1 MSVHEKLAK
10 VQGVLKAPK
19 NQFNSFGKYNYRS
32 CEDILEAAK
41 PLCIENGLVLTI
53 ADDIIA
59 VGTRVYVKSTA
70 TVTDI
75 ENSENFSVS
84 AFARE
89 SESKKG
95 MDDAQVTGATSSYAR
110 KYALNGLF
118 CIDDTKDVDTNEHKQ
133 EQNTRQQQQNYQ
145 QPVQQEQQPQ
155 QPPTCAVCGVPF
167 QPFVGKNGKQ
177 YTASQAE
184 HFAKQ
189 SNVDG
194 IARCWNCRR
203 NLGTEIQK

>member
-1 MSVHEKLAK
+1 MNVHEKLAK

-19 NQFNSFGKYNYRS
+19 NQYNDFGKYNYRS

-59 VGTRVYVKSTA
+59 VGTRVYVKAVA

-89 SESKKG
+89 ADSKKG
-95 MDDAQVTGATSSYAR
+95 MDDAQVTGAASSYAR

-118 CIDDTKDVDTNEHKQ
+118 CIDDTKDVDTNEHKA
-133 EQNTRQQQQNYQ
+133 EQNTRQQQQP
-145 QPVQQEQQPQ
+145 PVQQNYQPQQPQ
-155 QPPTCAVCGVPF
+155 QPPVCAACGTPF

-177 YTASQAE
+177 YTAAQAE

-189 SNVDG
+189 SNIDG
-194 IARCWNCRR
+194 VARCWSCRR
-203 NLGTEIQK
+203 NLGTEVQK